1 MPQAGRTHGK
11 GAAAKLHNAEHLLI
25 AVTVAGVNN
34 RQRTATAKC
43 AGNYAGTHQ
52 EQLMPRPLV
61 KRCFCLA
68 AMVFNKPLDG
78 GKRNENAQHA
88 FQRQLWQILQRKKN
102 QSACQ

>member
-1 MPQAGRTHGK
+1 MRQAGESHRK
-11 GAAAKLHNAEHLLI
+11 RAAAKLHHAKHLLVAI
-25 AVTVAGVNN
+25 AVARVDH

-43 AGNYAGTHQ
+43 AGNNAGTHQ

>member
-34 RQRTATAKC
+34 RQRTTAAKGPRNHPR
-43 AGNYAGTHQ
+43 ADKQ
-52 EQLMPRPLV
+52 QLVPRPLMKGRLLFALLIV
-61 KRCFCLA
+61 K
-68 AMVFNKPLDG
+68 KPSDG
-78 GKRNENAQHA
+78 GNRYEHAQRP
-88 FQRQLWQILQRKKN
+88 FQSKLRQVLQRKKN